1 MNTDK
6 KKQTDDIYDLM
17 MCTLSQCGVDIRTVA
32 GEPDG
37 GLVKL
42 AGCRV
47 LFLNNRSS
55 LEQKKEC
62 CLNALR
68 ILNAE
73 QAHLPPRIRQ
83 LLGEEDW

>member
-1 MNTDK
+1 M
-6 KKQTDDIYDLM
+6 IRA
-17 MCTLSQCGVDIRTVA
+17 LSECGVDIRTVT
-32 GEPDG
+32 GESDG

-42 AGCRV
+42 TGCRV
-47 LFLNNRSS
+47 LFLNNRST

-73 QAHLPPRIRQ
+73 KAHITPRIRQ

>member
-17 MCTLSQCGVDIRTVA
+17 MCTLSQCGVDIRTV
-32 GEPDG
+32 
-37 GLVKL
+37 